1 MSGTVREGG
10 KVKVG
15 FPPSPLMWRTIFYK
29 MPTRS
34 LSNQAQGSLVITP
47 QELRKQM
54 TPKTRIIDVT
64 WFMPNVKR
72 SGLEEWKSKRIPGS
86 RYLDLDE
93 VASEHE
99 LHLPHMMPSP
109 ATFAKHCSW
118 SAIRALSSCLL
129 MGQL

>member
-15 FPPSPLMWRTIFYK
+15 FPHMQRKIFRE
-29 MPTRS
+29 MASRS
-34 LSNQAQGSLVITP
+34 LSHQAASSLVITP
-47 QELRKQM
+47 QELRKQVTSKM
-54 TPKTRIIDVT
+54 RIIDVT

-72 SGLEEWKSKRIPGS
+72 SGLEEWKSKRITGS
-86 RYLDLDE
+86 GYLDLDE

-109 ATFAKHCSW
+109 ATFAKHCSL
-118 SAIRALSSCLL
+118 SAVRAPRLVY
-129 MGQL
+129 